1 MLRVAFRIALA
12 ERLVACPC
20 HDGAHG
26 HPECPNR
33 AVLADRAAVYDGL
46 YDGRAAPI
54 GASMNLV
61 RVRILNPDYADE
73 DATGRRFAQL
83 EID

>member
-1 MLRVAFRIALA
+1 
-12 ERLVACPC
+12 
-20 HDGAHG
+20 
-26 HPECPNR
+26 
-33 AVLADRAAVYDGL
+33 VLADRAAVYDGL